1 MVFAKNRKKK
11 ERKWTKFQSTM
22 THFGEIH
29 VPCVPSNSSP
39 FLFCVPQQTRMFL
52 IIIKV
57 NMKVIPERSKGISL
71 LHLTLLT
78 ISEWVAE
85 AWDRI
90 ITINFLVTRTLF
102 AFYTAQNKC
111 CYIKMSLLGTKIDPL
126 KHSNS
131 KRWLT
136 SYFSQRYPYII
147 QQVLEFIR

>member
-1 MVFAKNRKKK
+1 MVFAKNRKKE

-22 THFGEIH
+22 TNFGEIH

-39 FLFCVPQQTRMFL
+39 FLFCVPQQARMFL

-90 ITINFLVTRTLF
+90 ITINFLVTSTLF

-111 CYIKMSLLGTKIDPL
+111 CYIKCLYGALNPL
-126 KHSNS
+126 KPSNS

-136 SYFSQRYPYII
+136 SYFSLRYLYII
-147 QQVLEFIR
+147 QQIFEFIR